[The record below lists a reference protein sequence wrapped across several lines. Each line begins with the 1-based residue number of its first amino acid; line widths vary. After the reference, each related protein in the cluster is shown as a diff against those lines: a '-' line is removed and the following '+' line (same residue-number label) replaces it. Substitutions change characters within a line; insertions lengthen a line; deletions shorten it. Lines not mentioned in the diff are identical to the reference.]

1 MKKLTNDIT
10 LTDIKSLAHTFV
22 NVNEEFK
29 KQQVVDLISD
39 LLYNSDRGC
48 DLLTMLLL
56 FSKELPERPSINSL
70 VYYPVDRLW
79 LPDRVINDLTTNK
92 VIVDS
97 LIPLIVTNYY
107 SIADDR
113 DIQGVTLN
121 CEDNMMMIP
130 DKRNFCSIDVIYPPD
145 DDPIAIEH
153 KKMIKDICKANNM
166 EI

>member
-1 MKKLTNDIT
+1 MKKLTNEIT
-10 LTDIKSLAHTFV
+10 LVDVKSLTHTFI
-22 NVNEEFK
+22 NVKSEDK
-29 KQQVVDLISD
+29 KQQIVDLISD
-39 LLYNSDRGC
+39 ILYHSDRGC

-56 FSKELPERPSINSL
+56 FNKELPVRPVINSL

-79 LPDRVINDLTTNK
+79 LPDSVINNLITNK

-97 LIPLIVTNYY
+97 QIPLIVTDHY

-113 DIQGVTLN
+113 DIQGITLN
-121 CEDNMMMIP
+121 CESNMMMIP

-145 DDPIAIEH
+145 DDPVAIEH
-153 KKMIKDICKANNM
+153 KKMIKEICKANNM